1 MYDYRKLVF
10 DSLDQS
16 FENGYDMTSW
26 PAQVVVTDLMTYN
39 DDLLVIPENECI
51 DYVYEWQDEM
61 LTFKREFNIT

>member
-26 PAQVVVTDLMTYN
+26 PAKEVVTDLMTYN
-39 DDLLVIPENECI
+39 DDLLVIPESECV
-51 DYVYEWQDEM
+51 DYVHEWQDEM